1 MIFLSL
7 KDLKAIARS
16 RDIKDYQNKS
26 AKDLLKLFNDSTIKI
41 GISKKKLKEIE
52 KNFKELRHNF
62 SKKQIDKLRKS
73 FYNIKNHRK
82 VYTSKIKE
90 AEKNLFEL
98 EKSVQSIKSSS
109 NNNNESIADVRK
121 LFKPKNNFNIDY
133 NNERIAKLRR

>member
-7 KDLKAIARS
+7 KDLKTIARS

-41 GISKKKLKEIE
+41 GISKKKLNEIE

-62 SKKQIDKLRKS
+62 SKKQINKLRKS
-73 FYNIKNHRK
+73 FYNIKNYEK
-82 VYTSKIKE
+82 VYTLKIKE

-98 EKSVQSIKSSS
+98 EKSV
-109 NNNNESIADVRK
+109 
-121 LFKPKNNFNIDY
+121 
-133 NNERIAKLRR
+133 

>member
-98 EKSVQSIKSSS
+98 EKSV
-109 NNNNESIADVRK
+109 
-121 LFKPKNNFNIDY
+121 
-133 NNERIAKLRR
+133 

>member
-1 MIFLSL
+1 MILLSL
-7 KDLKAIARS
+7 IDLKAIARS

-52 KNFKELRHNF
+52 KNFKELRHKF
-62 SKKQIDKLRKS
+62 SKKQTDKFRKS
-73 FYNIKNHRK
+73 FCNIKSIRK

-98 EKSVQSIKSSS
+98 EKSV
-109 NNNNESIADVRK
+109 
-121 LFKPKNNFNIDY
+121 
-133 NNERIAKLRR
+133 